1 MSKLTSKNNNIIRSP
16 KKLIL
21 YILFT
26 GYLLLLSMNAALIM
40 TNGEWTVLNILAVI
54 SISSGI
60 WYAT

>member
-1 MSKLTSKNNNIIRSP
+1 MSKLTSKNNNILRSP
-16 KKLIL
+16 RKSIM

-54 SISSGI
+54 SISFGI
-60 WYAT
+60 WYST